1 VKRSGESNAKGG
13 KPTAQGGKSSPASAK
28 PKVKAQITIP
38 AKMAAA
44 IERKLRQEKLSRTD
58 YFIRLA
64 LKDLFDHDPQA
75 KPKQPPES
83 SDGAG

>member
-1 VKRSGESNAKGG
+1 MKRSGESNAKGEKPRAQAG
-13 KPTAQGGKSSPASAK
+13 KPSPASAQK

-44 IERKLRQEKLSRTD
+44 IERKLRQEKLTRTD

-64 LKDLFDHDPQA
+64 LKDLFEHDPKA
-75 KPKQPPES
+75 KRPPKP